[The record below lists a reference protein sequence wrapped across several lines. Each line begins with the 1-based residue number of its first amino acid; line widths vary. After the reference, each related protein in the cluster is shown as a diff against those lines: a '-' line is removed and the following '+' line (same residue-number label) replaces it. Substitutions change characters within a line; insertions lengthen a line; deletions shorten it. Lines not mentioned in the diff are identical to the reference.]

1 MQAGQAISLVA
12 GADTGA
18 GVGVGETGTEAEWR
32 RVAATEKGRGLAA
45 AETPPDVVLDGI
57 GEDAE
62 TEAEKELDDLAR
74 GTPQSVHLA
83 VVGLWPGGLRKL
95 QTSQIQLSPA
105 KPESMMGSVLEAS
118 GGLMWSVTF
127 DEEVKSPA

>member
-1 MQAGQAISLVA
+1 MQAGQEISLVA
-12 GADTGA
+12 GADTGT

-32 RVAATEKGRGLAA
+32 RVLATEKGRGLAA
-45 AETPPDVVLDGI
+45 TETPPDVVLDGI
-57 GEDAE
+57 GE
-62 TEAEKELDDLAR
+62 EAEAELDDLAR

-105 KPESMMGSVLEAS
+105 EPESMTGSVLEAS
-118 GGLMWSVTF
+118 GGLI
-127 DEEVKSPA
+127 